1 MTIIDRSTK
10 HSGCTPTDLQDGPNG
25 VLADDSFY
33 ETLFNSLGDA
43 VFVAPLSVDGVHAE
57 FIAVND
63 VACVR
68 LGYTRAELLQ
78 MSASSLNPPENKA
91 RVRSLGRS
99 IRREGL
105 TTFEAVHVAKDGTR
119 IPVEV
124 VAHEARIDGRNCVIS
139 IARDLREVARIERDE
154 ARLGRLIDHSW
165 DEIYMVDCASL
176 RIVQANQGALDHLGY
191 SRDELL
197 ALRVPDINP
206 TLSEP
211 EIRQMTR
218 PLHEGMESRIIFETE
233 HRRKDGRIY
242 PIEAR
247 VQISHNEVPPVYLV
261 NIHDITDRRK
271 AEEHLSYLA
280 NYDTLTG
287 LPNRSLFLD
296 RMQHAIARTQR
307 NNTLLAVL
315 FIDLDGFKVIND
327 SLGHQAGDSLLREI
341 GLRLLDNVR
350 ASDTVARL
358 SGDEFTVVLGDIA
371 QVGHIETV
379 AEKLIRVINEP
390 LEIDGQKVRISA
402 SIGITVFPFSEGV
415 DVYELLQ
422 QADSAMYEAKRTGKN
437 RHRFYTASPLKTESR
452 RLRIERELRLALQ
465 RGELHVEFQPRL
477 ALRGLSVCGAE
488 ALMRWSHPEF
498 GQVPPGEFI
507 PMMEA
512 SGLIREATVWILS
525 EAVKQM
531 ADWPI
536 SADFKLSIN
545 ISSHQLENEHLLS
558 ELSACLEAAR
568 LPMSRLEIEITESGL
583 INHAKTASRVLHEI
597 KEYGIT
603 IALDDFGSGY
613 SSLGYLRQF
622 PIDCLKIDRSFIAE
636 LPESPN
642 SAAIVT
648 AVISLAKT
656 LRLKVSAEGIETP
669 EQLAFLN
676 AQGCREGQGYLFARS
691 MSATDFRKYLISA
704 ADRVILRN
712 DRPGQ
717 GI

>member
-1 MTIIDRSTK
+1 MTIDRNTK
-10 HSGCTPTDLQDGPNG
+10 RGRGAPTGLQDKQDQVRPDAS
-25 VLADDSFY
+25 LY
-33 ETLFNSLGDA
+33 ETLFNNLGEA
-43 VFVAPLSVDGVHAE
+43 VFVAPLSPDGVHAE

-63 VACVR
+63 VACAR
-68 LGYTRAELLQ
+68 LGYTRAELLK

-91 RVRSLGRS
+91 RVRSTGRS
-99 IRREGL
+99 IHREGL
-105 TTFEAVHVAKDGTR
+105 TTFDAVHVAKDGTR

-124 VAHEARIDGRNCVIS
+124 VAHEVRIGDRNCVIS
-139 IARDLREVARIERDE
+139 VVRDRREITRMEQDE

-176 RIVQANQGALDHLGY
+176 RILQANQGALDHLGY
-191 SRDELL
+191 CRDELL

-211 EIRQMTR
+211 EIRQLAR
-218 PLHEGMESRIIFETE
+218 PLHEGTESRIIFETE
-233 HRRKDGRIY
+233 HRRKDGRVY

-358 SGDEFTVVLGDIA
+358 SGDEFTVVLGDIS
-371 QVGHIETV
+371 QVAHIE
-379 AEKLIRVINEP
+379 AISEKLIRVINQP

-452 RLRIERELRLALQ
+452 RLRIERELRLALS
-465 RGELHVEFQPRL
+465 RDELHVEFQPRL

-488 ALMRWSHPEF
+488 ALMRWSNPEF

-531 ADWPI
+531 TGWPI
-536 SADFKLSIN
+536 SDDFKLSIN
-545 ISSHQLENEHLLS
+545 ISSHQLENEHLLA
-558 ELSACLEAAR
+558 ELSTCLEAAR

-583 INHAKTASRVLHEI
+583 INHAKTAGRVLHEI

-636 LPESPN
+636 LPDSPN

-656 LRLKVSAEGIETP
+656 LRLKVCAEGIETP
-669 EQLAFLN
+669 EQLSFLN
-676 AQGCREGQGYLFARS
+676 AHGCREGQGYLFARP
-691 MSATDFRKYLISA
+691 MSGMEFRKYLLSA
-704 ADRVILRN
+704 ADRVILRDN
-712 DRPGQ
+712 RSGQ